1 MSKFT
6 GSHLIAKTLKELG
19 VEYAFGVPGG
29 QLVLLIDALEKEGIK
44 FIMTRHEQAAAHMA
58 DAYFRLTGRLAVAI
72 GTVGPG
78 AADLVPGVYEAF
90 VESSAMLV
98 LTAQNQRWRIYPDTG
113 AFQAGD
119 HTGMFRPITKMS
131 EVIWESRRIVELL
144 NLAVRKAVSLTPGPV
159 HLDLPADVLFS
170 EAEQPAQLRM
180 VEEFSLPAPLP
191 EVVDKVKELILSS
204 EKIVIHAGGG
214 VLRAGACSQL
224 LQLAELLQAPVTS
237 TVGARGVFPEDHP
250 LCFLPL
256 GFGAISAQAEA
267 DLVLALGLRFSAM
280 DMWGQPP
287 TWSQEQKVVHVDAN
301 PDHLGLNRRVDV
313 AVLSDIKT
321 FLEAL
326 IKALEGKKIKPNP
339 GLQLYREVEQSW
351 MEEFLQLS
359 RSDSVPM
366 HPLRMVAEVYK
377 HVEAEDV
384 VVLDG
389 GNIQVWANY
398 LLRRPLPYRYL
409 SQANSGMLGGGLPK
423 AIAACLV
430 YPERKVFLI
439 TGDGSFLFNLQ
450 ELETAARLGLKNLII
465 VVANDRRWGMIRAE
479 QKELDEIGVNFY
491 DIDHA
496 KIAEAMGGVGFR
508 VERPEHLA
516 VALEDAI
523 RADRF
528 AVIDALIDREANLHP
543 PDLESLEAIWMEGVD
558 IF

>member
-6 GSHLIAKTLKELG
+6 GSHLIARTLKALG
-19 VEYAFGVPGG
+19 IEYAFGVPGG
-29 QLVLLIDALEKEGIK
+29 QLVLLIDALEKEGVK

-58 DAYFRLTGRLAVAI
+58 DAYFRLTGKLAVAI

-90 VESSAMLV
+90 VENSALLV

-119 HTGMFRPITKMS
+119 HKGMFRPVTKMS
-131 EVIWESRRIVELL
+131 EVVWEGRRIVELL
-144 NLAVRKAVSLTPGPV
+144 NLAVRKALNPPAGPV
-159 HLDLPADVLFS
+159 HLDLPADILFS
-170 EAEQPAQLRM
+170 EAEQPAHLRT
-180 VEEFSLPAPLP
+180 VEELSPPAPSP
-191 EVVDKVKELILSS
+191 EAVEKAKKLILSS

-224 LQLAELLQAPVTS
+224 LKLAELLQAPVTS

-256 GFGAISAQAEA
+256 GYGAISAQSEA
-267 DLVLALGLRFSAM
+267 DLVIALGLRFSAM

-287 TWSQEQKVVHVDAN
+287 AWSEQQKVIHVDAS
-301 PDHLGLNRRVDV
+301 PDHLGLNRKVDLAVV
-313 AVLSDIKT
+313 ADIKA

-326 IKALEGKKIKPNP
+326 MKALEGAKVKPNP

-359 RSDSVPM
+359 RSDSLPM
-366 HPLRMVAEVYK
+366 HPLRMVAEVYR
-377 HVEAEDV
+377 HVKPEDV

-423 AIAACLV
+423 AIAAALV
-430 YPERKVFLI
+430 YPQQKVFLI

-450 ELETAARLGLKNLII
+450 ELETAARLGLDNLII
-465 VVANDRRWGMIRAE
+465 IVANDRRWGMIRAE

-496 KIAEAMGGVGFR
+496 KIAEAMGGQGFR

-516 VALEDAI
+516 VALKDAL

-528 AVIDALIDREANLHP
+528 VVIDALIDREANLHP

-558 IF
+558 VF